1 MQPSIALLPPAGNLC
16 CPPKCV
22 VTVGRAYPEPYSSGS
37 LHVHS
42 ILKETFTWP
51 ILLSCTYILKLLKV
65 HQVYLTVNPAY
76 IFSHQIILLFFTHQ
90 VPIIFTPFTMFSYTL
105 LSKIQHIF
113 LRQIH
118 QDLSLQR
125 IIFKFS

>member
-1 MQPSIALLPPAGNLC
+1 
-16 CPPKCV
+16 
-22 VTVGRAYPEPYSSGS
+22 
-37 LHVHS
+37 
-42 ILKETFTWP
+42 
-51 ILLSCTYILKLLKV
+51 
-65 HQVYLTVNPAY
+65 
-76 IFSHQIILLFFTHQ
+76 
-90 VPIIFTPFTMFSYTL
+90 MFSYTL